1 MTIKR
6 NDIETTL
13 MDFQLHNQADEYPAP
28 LTVEE
33 QKNSYGK
40 VREELPTPK
49 CSVRGYR
56 PEVNV
61 LYFDSFYLYSRLMR
75 DGLEHWIDTATDTE
89 TTQIYAESTTE
100 MLKESYRRALAE

>member
-1 MTIKR
+1 MTTER
-6 NDIETTL
+6 NDTETTF
-13 MDFQLHNQADEYPAP
+13 MDSHLHNQAYEYPAP

-33 QKNSYGK
+33 QKASYGK

-49 CSVRGYR
+49 CSVRDYR

-75 DGLEHWIDTATDTE
+75 DGLEHWIDTTTDTMRRS
-89 TTQIYAESTTE
+89 YA
-100 MLKESYRRALAE
+100 SYKAFMDSCRDLMCN

>member
-1 MTIKR
+1 MAIKR

-13 MDFQLHNQADEYPAP
+13 MDFHLHNQADEYPAP

-33 QKNSYGK
+33 QKNSYRK

-49 CSVRGYR
+49 CSVRDYR

-75 DGLEHWIDTATDTE
+75 DGLEHWIDTATDTMRRS
-89 TTQIYAESTTE
+89 YA
-100 MLKESYRRALAE
+100 SYKAFMDSCRDLMCN